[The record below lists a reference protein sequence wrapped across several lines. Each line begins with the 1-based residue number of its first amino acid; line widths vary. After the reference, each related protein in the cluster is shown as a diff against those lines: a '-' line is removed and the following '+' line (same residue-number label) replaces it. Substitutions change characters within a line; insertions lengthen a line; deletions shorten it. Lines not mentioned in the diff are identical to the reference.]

1 MDSKKLHIRPFTSEG
16 VNAGILEAVPW
27 VFTTHLDLSVL

>member
-16 VNAGILEAVPW
+16 VNAGILEDIPW
-27 VFTTHLDLSVL
+27 VFTTRLDPSVL